1 MSTRSFV
8 IGDVHGCAHTLHH
21 LLFKVLKIRRPD
33 RVYLLGDLIDRGPR
47 SKEVLDTL
55 MRLRSAGYSIGSV
68 RGNHE
73 EMLLNAC
80 RDRDSFRLWMLNGG
94 AQTLA
99 SFNVEDAC
107 EIPFLYRNFIAGLPY
122 YQELDRFVLVH
133 AGINWDAAD
142 PYADHESMLWSRAHS
157 AHGRRPV
164 DRRVICG
171 HTSLPLAEIR
181 NSLATDCITLDGGCV
196 YAQHPALGK
205 LVALELET
213 MALYDAS
220 YCD

>member
-1 MSTRSFV
+1 
-8 IGDVHGCAHTLHH
+8 
-21 LLFKVLKIRRPD
+21 
-33 RVYLLGDLIDRGPR
+33 
-47 SKEVLDTL
+47 
-55 MRLRSAGYSIGSV
+55 MRLRSAGYNITSV

-94 AQTLA
+94 AQTLK

-107 EIPFLYRNFIAGLPY
+107 EIPLLYRTFIAGLPFY
-122 YQELDRFVLVH
+122 LELERFVLVH

-142 PYADHESMLWSRAHS
+142 PFADHEAMLWSRNRS
-157 AHGRRPV
+157 THGNNR
-164 DRRVICG
+164 DGGRRVICG
-171 HTSLPLAEIR
+171 HTSLPLAEIM

-213 MALYDAS
+213 MTLYNVS
-220 YCD
+220 YCG